1 MIMENYYSLTDE
13 KIIQARKR
21 AQKLCVEYN
30 EKVNQKNFYDEA
42 LLNTLLKKVGR
53 DPYVEPN
60 FRCFLGSRIELGDE
74 VFLNHDVTLQDM
86 AEITIGNNVN
96 IAPRTGIFT
105 EFCPKDKELRRQKT
119 RYAKPVV
126 IEDGVWLGGNVT
138 VWGGV
143 TIGKNSII
151 GAGSVVTANIPE
163 NVIAVG
169 NPAKVIKK
177 SKQTKSSRPRG
188 VASFFRVFKT
198 TVCRLIQPDDR
209 FCCRRSIPTNS
220 RCDHQCVQAV
230 WQPADSLRLQRPSLF
245 HAASP

>member
-42 LLNTLLKKVGR
+42 LLNALLKKVGR

-105 EFCPKDKELRRQKT
+105 EFCPKEKELRRKKI

-151 GAGSVVTANIPE
+151 GAGSVVTADIPE

-177 SKQTKSSRPRG
+177 IET
-188 VASFFRVFKT
+188 
-198 TVCRLIQPDDR
+198 D
-209 FCCRRSIPTNS
+209 
-220 RCDHQCVQAV
+220 
-230 WQPADSLRLQRPSLF
+230 
-245 HAASP
+245 

>member
-1 MIMENYYSLTDE
+1 MENYYSLTDE
-13 KIIQARKR
+13 KIIQAKQR

-30 EKVNQKNFYDEA
+30 EKVNQENFYDEA
-42 LLNTLLKKVGR
+42 LLNALLKKVGR

-60 FRCFLGSRIELGDE
+60 FRCFLGSRIKLGDE

-105 EFCPKDKELRRQKT
+105 EFSPKDKELRRQKT

-177 SKQTKSSRPRG
+177 
-188 VASFFRVFKT
+188 
-198 TVCRLIQPDDR
+198 IE
-209 FCCRRSIPTNS
+209 
-220 RCDHQCVQAV
+220 
-230 WQPADSLRLQRPSLF
+230 AD
-245 HAASP
+245 

>member
-1 MIMENYYSLTDE
+1 M
-13 KIIQARKR
+13 
-21 AQKLCVEYN
+21 CVEYN

-151 GAGSVVTANIPE
+151 GAGSVVTADIPE

-177 SKQTKSSRPRG
+177 IET
-188 VASFFRVFKT
+188 
-198 TVCRLIQPDDR
+198 D
-209 FCCRRSIPTNS
+209 
-220 RCDHQCVQAV
+220 
-230 WQPADSLRLQRPSLF
+230 
-245 HAASP
+245 

>member
-30 EKVNQKNFYDEA
+30 EKVNQENFYDEA
-42 LLNTLLKKVGR
+42 LLNALLKKVGR
-53 DPYVEPN
+53 APYVEPN

-86 AEITIGNNVN
+86 AEITIGSNVN

-105 EFCPKDKELRRQKT
+105 EFCPKEKELRRKKI

-151 GAGSVVTANIPE
+151 GAGSVVTADIPE

-177 SKQTKSSRPRG
+177 IET
-188 VASFFRVFKT
+188 
-198 TVCRLIQPDDR
+198 D
-209 FCCRRSIPTNS
+209 
-220 RCDHQCVQAV
+220 
-230 WQPADSLRLQRPSLF
+230 
-245 HAASP
+245 

>member
-1 MIMENYYSLTDE
+1 MINGIRSIRKNSAKPDVNTAKNTIKKIAKKYSEEFGST
-13 KIIQARKR
+13 INPIG
-21 AQKLCVEYN
+21 

-105 EFCPKDKELRRQKT
+105 EFCPKEKELRRKKI

-151 GAGSVVTANIPE
+151 GAGSVVTADIPE

-177 SKQTKSSRPRG
+177 
-188 VASFFRVFKT
+188 
-198 TVCRLIQPDDR
+198 IE
-209 FCCRRSIPTNS
+209 
-220 RCDHQCVQAV
+220 
-230 WQPADSLRLQRPSLF
+230 AD
-245 HAASP
+245 

>member
-1 MIMENYYSLTDE
+1 MENYYSLTDE

-143 TIGKNSII
+143 TIGKKQHYRRRFGRHGRYSGKRDCSRQSCQGHQENRNRLKARDLGVPRAFFGYSKLLF
-151 GAGSVVTANIPE
+151 VV
-163 NVIAVG
+163 
-169 NPAKVIKK
+169 
-177 SKQTKSSRPRG
+177 
-188 VASFFRVFKT
+188 
-198 TVCRLIQPDDR
+198 
-209 FCCRRSIPTNS
+209 
-220 RCDHQCVQAV
+220 
-230 WQPADSLRLQRPSLF
+230 
-245 HAASP
+245 